1 MTFGKKLA
9 NLRKQSNLT
18 KQDLAEKLNLSKQ
31 SIAKWEKDLELP
43 DLNSIK
49 KLSSIFNICIDELL
63 DYKIEHIKLDLETS
77 TETIDKKD
85 SKLNKVNS
93 FILEKFKN
101 AESIEMLIREKKLS
115 IWQELFDILFIFL
128 PDIIEL
134 ANFIS
139 TGFVHSFLVKEKNEL
154 YLVLINKTTL
164 ITKKL
169 NNDFEKSIDIDG
181 YTYSKYKNNKLK

>member
-31 SIAKWEKDLELP
+31 SIVKWEKDLELP

-139 TGFVHSFLVKEKNEL
+139 TGFVHSFLIKEKNEL